1 MTTPTAR
8 RSRREAARVAQA
20 AGIAAAAAARDE
32 VDVLGLGDE
41 AVLASIAE
49 SQVRAERAQ
58 VDQLRAVAVWTDR
71 HRITDPEQWA
81 ISGDALEMLEDL
93 ENHPGKASRLTHEA
107 GELGTEGILRLAGE
121 GAFMVREFAVTD
133 LAVTLAMSEQAA
145 RHYVAQTVELRDR
158 LPRLW
163 GQVMAGRLP
172 VWKARRVAEQTI
184 PLKAATAGFVDAQL
198 ERVRPPA
205 LPDPDHQVCGGRD
218 HPLPA
223 RPRRTPRRR
232 GGRGPRGLGRGR
244 HHRRHH
250 PDRSHPRLTRCPR
263 LRPGTGRHRDR
274 ARAHSATAPAGSVRR
289 ARAVGVLADPQ
300 YAIDLATAATTP
312 TVDGP
317 AKVKR
322 SAASP
327 VFHLHLHTSCRCG
340 SDSEGASVFG
350 PVTRVQA
357 EGLHSWRPGPVPTAA
372 VERWLTGLTPGTRIE
387 TTRVVDLTEQ
397 IAVDAYEHP
406 AALARQVSERDHTC
420 AFPWCGRQ
428 GATYDL
434 DHIDP
439 YVSPDDGGPP
449 GQTSTANTARLCRY
463 HHRVKTHGH
472 WRYQRTGP
480 TAVTWTSPQG
490 RTYTVDHTGT
500 HAD

>member
-1 MTTPTAR
+1 M
-8 RSRREAARVAQA
+8 
-20 AGIAAAAAARDE
+20 
-32 VDVLGLGDE
+32 
-41 AVLASIAE
+41 
-49 SQVRAERAQ
+49 
-58 VDQLRAVAVWTDR
+58 
-71 HRITDPEQWA
+71 
-81 ISGDALEMLEDL
+81 
-93 ENHPGKASRLTHEA
+93 
-107 GELGTEGILRLAGE
+107 
-121 GAFMVREFAVTD
+121 
-133 LAVTLAMSEQAA
+133 
-145 RHYVAQTVELRDR
+145 
-158 LPRLW
+158 
-163 GQVMAGRLP
+163 
-172 VWKARRVAEQTI
+172 
-184 PLKAATAGFVDAQL
+184 
-198 ERVRPPA
+198 
-205 LPDPDHQVCGGRD
+205 
-218 HPLPA
+218 
-223 RPRRTPRRR
+223 
-232 GGRGPRGLGRGR
+232 
-244 HHRRHH
+244 
-250 PDRSHPRLTRCPR
+250 
-263 LRPGTGRHRDR
+263 
-274 ARAHSATAPAGSVRR
+274 
-289 ARAVGVLADPQ
+289 LADPQ
-300 YAIDLATAATTP
+300 YAIDLATAATTE

-317 AKVKR
+317 AKVKK

-372 VERWLTGLTPGTRIE
+372 VERWLAGLTPGTRIE

-406 AALARQVSERDHTC
+406 AALARQVSERDHAC

-439 YVSPDDGGPP
+439 YVPPDDGGPP

-480 TAVTWTSPQG
+480 THVTWTSPQG

-500 HAD
+500 HTTD